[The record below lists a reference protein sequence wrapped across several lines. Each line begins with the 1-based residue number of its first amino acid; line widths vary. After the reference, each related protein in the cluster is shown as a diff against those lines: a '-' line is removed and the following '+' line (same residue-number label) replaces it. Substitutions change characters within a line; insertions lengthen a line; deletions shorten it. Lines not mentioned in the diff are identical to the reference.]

1 MCLQDIS
8 SAIVYTSAC
17 LIDIWLNVA
26 ATSLSYD
33 CNFPHT
39 KCHTFEAECHL
50 SGEEAQLCDTIA
62 IVSTFTWSHNV
73 KQRAHRMRTMKRGE
87 WRCFWEAF
95 CLSAAQVLLLSFL
108 FALTSY
114 ESQSHFS
121 HLIIAVQPS
130 LFVLRA
136 KIPRRNVYQIRKFN
150 CMHISLLRE
159 AFLAHTN
166 DNIKLNRTM
175 TIWRLLTANEMK
187 WN

>member
-1 MCLQDIS
+1 MLPQQ
-8 SAIVYTSAC
+8 VY
-17 LIDIWLNVA
+17 L
-26 ATSLSYD
+26 
-33 CNFPHT
+33 
-39 KCHTFEAECHL
+39 
-50 SGEEAQLCDTIA
+50 TIA
-62 IVSTFTWSHNV
+62 IFRIQNATLSKRNAIYQVKKHNCVIQLRLFRLLRDPTMSNSERIGCAQWS
-73 KQRAHRMRTMKRGE
+73 GG